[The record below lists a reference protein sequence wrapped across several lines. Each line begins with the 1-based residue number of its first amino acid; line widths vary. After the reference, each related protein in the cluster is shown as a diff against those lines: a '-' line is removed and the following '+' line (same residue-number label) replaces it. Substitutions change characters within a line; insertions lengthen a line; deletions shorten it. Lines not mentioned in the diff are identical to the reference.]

1 MKHAST
7 LLFAVLAAATLVV
20 TAQGGVVQADL
31 RALTTSGTALIG
43 LSTNGNLVRSTD
55 GGANFT
61 TTRTATSVALQN
73 VVASGTT
80 VLAVGDSGLIVRSTD
95 GGQAWTDLDTTAAP
109 ALTAGELRDAATSNG
124 TFWVAVGRASGNL
137 AIEWSDNGGATW
149 SAATSI
155 PTLSGTLNGVC
166 FDTTTGRWTAV
177 GSNGTFDGALLAE
190 GARILTSTDGK
201 NWTAVTS
208 TGIAAL
214 NDVATDGSGNLLAV
228 GAGGT
233 LITSSNGGSSFA
245 VDANSGAVTES
256 LNAVVYS
263 SAGWTAGGDDLVQV
277 GYTVGG
283 GAAVTQTPVP
293 GGGNITALAVDS
305 GGQVAVSGGNFS
317 TVATVTLGNLSATYD
332 GNPKSVTATT
342 NPPDLNVTFTY
353 NGQSNPPTNAGSYA
367 VQATINSG
375 QSHTGGASGTLVI
388 AKAGQTITFAPLN
401 DVNIAVGT
409 VSLSASSSAS
419 LPITFSV
426 QSGPATVSGSTLTL
440 TGSGTVVV
448 RASQAGNTNYNAAS
462 NVDRSFN
469 VTTSSATVTLGNLS
483 ATYDGNPHSAT
494 ATTTPGGLTVNFT
507 YNGSSNAPTNAG
519 SYDVVATVVD
529 QTYSGSATGTLV
541 IAKANQTINFTGP
554 ANQAYSTTPIT
565 LSATASSGLTVTF
578 SVTSGPA
585 QISGNSLTLLGA
597 GTVVVEAAQAGGT
610 NYNAATPV
618 SRSFTVA
625 GDFETWRIE
634 HFTTQQRADLQVS
647 GPNAVL
653 TGDGFPNLMRYALG
667 LDPVQPVGA
676 AAPAS
681 SATETNWVLTYSR
694 PAATTDLTYTVEAS
708 TDLVSWS
715 SSGVTHVMVG
725 SSNGTQQWQATYPRA
740 SASRLFLRLKVT
752 RASQPQPD

>member
-1 MKHAST
+1 MKNASS

-43 LSTNGNLVRSTD
+43 LSTSGNLVRSTD

-61 TTRTATSVALQN
+61 TTRTATGVALRN
-73 VVASGTT
+73 VIASGTT
-80 VLAVGDSGLIVRSTD
+80 VLAVGDSGLIVRSTN
-95 GGQAWTDLDTTAAP
+95 GGQAWTDLDTVAAP

-124 TFWVAVGRASGNL
+124 TFWVTVGRASGNL

-149 SAATSI
+149 TAATV
-155 PTLSGTLNGVC
+155 PALPGTLNGVC
-166 FDTTTGRWTAV
+166 FDTATGRWSAV
-177 GSNGTFDGALLAE
+177 GTNGIFDGALLAE

-228 GAGGT
+228 GAVGT
-233 LITSSNGGSSFA
+233 LITSANGGSSFT
-245 VDANSGAVTES
+245 VNPNSGAVTES

-263 SAGWTAGGDDLVQV
+263 SSGWTAGGDDLVQI

-283 GAAVTQTPVP
+283 GATVSQAPVP
-293 GGGNITALAVDS
+293 GGGNITALTVDGS
-305 GGQVAVSGGNFS
+305 GQVAVSGGNFT

-332 GNPKSVTATT
+332 GSPKAATATT
-342 NPPDLNVTFTY
+342 NPSGLSVTFTY
-353 NGQSNPPTNAGSYA
+353 NGQSTPPTNAGSYA

-388 AKAGQTITFAPLN
+388 AQASQTITFAPLN

-409 VSLSASSSAS
+409 VPLSASSSAS
-419 LPITFSV
+419 LPVTFTV

-448 RASQAGNTNYNAAS
+448 RASQAGNTNYSAAA

-469 VTTSSATVTLGNLS
+469 VTTTTAAVVLGNLS

-494 ATTTPGGLTVNFT
+494 ATTTPEGLTVNFT

-541 IAKANQTINFTGP
+541 IAKASQTINFTGP

-585 QISGNSLTLLGA
+585 EISGNSLTMLGA
-597 GTVVVEAAQAGGT
+597 GTVVIEAAQAGGT

-653 TGDGFPNLMRYALG
+653 TGDGFSNLMRYALG

-681 SATETNWVLTYSR
+681 SATETDWVLTYSR
-694 PAATTDLTYTVEAS
+694 PAATTDLTYAVEAS

-715 SSGVTHVMVG
+715 TFGVTHVMVG
-725 SSNGTQQWQATYPRA
+725 SSSGMQQWQATYPRA

-752 RASQPQPD
+752 RASQPEPN